1 MVATL
6 ALALLLNGPVE
17 PQLTVRLSIDQ
28 DGRLSALQ
36 LQLMVEEVRKIWSD
50 ARVNVTSA
58 RYGEPEPLGQNA
70 ESATISLRILLMPPP
85 VKDGAERILA
95 WVTPGAAGGLAPL
108 LFVSLSAVTETV
120 LGTEAFDRPVKKLT
134 HALRDRLIAQA
145 VGRVTAHELGHYLLN
160 AGHRDRGL
168 MRPRYSAT
176 ELVGD
181 WLDPFKVP
189 SAERPVVRREI
200 EALARLQASFE

>member
-17 PQLTVRLSIDQ
+17 PQLTVHLSIDQ
-28 DGRLSALQ
+28 SGGLSALQ
-36 LQLMVEEVRKIWSD
+36 LQLMVDEVRKIWGD
-50 ARVNVTSA
+50 AHVAVTSG
-58 RYGEPEPLGQNA
+58 RYGEPCEPDQ
-70 ESATISLRILLMPPP
+70 ATISLRILLMPPP

-108 LFVSLSAVTETV
+108 LFVSLPAVTETG

-134 HALRDRLIAQA
+134 RALRDRLIAQA
-145 VGRVTAHELGHYLLN
+145 IGRVTAHELGHYLLN

-168 MRPRYSAT
+168 MRPGYSAA